1 MVIGAIH
8 SLPATTA
15 FTAFSRPT
23 TMIRCGYRTSIRITS
38 LVALALLPSFRTAGA
53 QTDYYN
59 TDAGRPLRIEDAYA
73 TERYSL
79 DLHLA
84 PMTIERGRSGEY
96 RWSVEPELAYGLLPR
111 TQVELGVPVV
121 RQAGGD
127 SPLGLAGI
135 ELSALYNF
143 NVETRTFPALGI
155 RAGVLLPVGPL
166 APEQGH
172 ATVQGMAT
180 RTFRWARLHLNS
192 AYTFGEAAVTDDA
205 VAQLTR
211 WTTGIAVDRTFVLQ
225 SFLIT
230 GEVFASEPLASQGRT
245 EWTLGV
251 GLRYQLTPS
260 TSLDAGI
267 SRQLNGF
274 ERATA
279 LTFGLARVLGVR
291 VLPPGLGRWRR

>member
-1 MVIGAIH
+1 MATAVIPLRTGADGRRIRATIH
-8 SLPATTA
+8 AAGLLTVAALSA
-15 FTAFSRPT
+15 FRA
-23 TMIRCGYRTSIRITS
+23 
-38 LVALALLPSFRTAGA
+38 AGA

-59 TDAGRPLRIEDAYA
+59 TDTGRPLRIEDAYA

-84 PMTIERGRSGEY
+84 PLTIARSRGGDY
-96 RWSVEPELAYGLLPR
+96 HWSVEPELAYGLLPR
-111 TQVELGVPVV
+111 TQVELGVPLVWK
-121 RQAGGD
+121 AGGD
-127 SPLGLAGI
+127 SPLGLAGVQ
-135 ELSALYNF
+135 LSALHNF

-192 AYTFGEAAVTDDA
+192 AYTFGDAAVTDDA
-205 VAQLTR
+205 AAGLTR
-211 WTTGIAVDRTFVLQ
+211 WTIGMAVDRTFVLQ

-245 EWTLGV
+245 EWTLGA
-251 GLRYQLTPS
+251 GLRYQLTPY
-260 TSLDAGI
+260 TSFDAGI
-267 SRQLNGF
+267 SQQLDGS

-279 LTFGLARVLGVR
+279 LTFGLARVLGIR

>member
-1 MVIGAIH
+1 MATAVIPLRTGADGRRIRATIH
-8 SLPATTA
+8 AAGLLTVAALSA
-15 FTAFSRPT
+15 FRA
-23 TMIRCGYRTSIRITS
+23 
-38 LVALALLPSFRTAGA
+38 AGA

-59 TDAGRPLRIEDAYA
+59 TDTGRPLRIEDAYA

-84 PMTIERGRSGEY
+84 PLTIARSRGGDY

-121 RQAGGD
+121 WQAGGD
-127 SPLGLAGI
+127 SPLGLAGVQ
-135 ELSALYNF
+135 LSALHNF

-192 AYTFGEAAVTDDA
+192 AYTFGQAAVTYDA
-205 VAQLTR
+205 AAGLTR
-211 WTTGIAVDRTFVLQ
+211 WTTGMAVDRTFVLQ

-245 EWTLGV
+245 EWTLGA
-251 GLRYQLTPS
+251 GIRYQLTPY
-260 TSLDAGI
+260 TSFDAGI
-267 SRQLNGF
+267 SQQLEGS

>member
-1 MVIGAIH
+1 MATAVIPLRTGADGRRIRATIH
-8 SLPATTA
+8 AAGLLTA
-15 FTAFSRPT
+15 AALSAFR
-23 TMIRCGYRTSIRITS
+23 
-38 LVALALLPSFRTAGA
+38 AAGA

-59 TDAGRPLRIEDAYA
+59 TDTGRPLRIEDAYA

-84 PMTIERGRSGEY
+84 PLTIARSRGGDY
-96 RWSVEPELAYGLLPR
+96 HWSVEPELAYGLLPR

-121 RQAGGD
+121 WKAGGD
-127 SPLGLAGI
+127 SPLGLAGVQ
-135 ELSALYNF
+135 LSALHNF

-192 AYTFGEAAVTDDA
+192 AYTFGDAAVTDDA
-205 VAQLTR
+205 AAGLTR
-211 WTTGIAVDRTFVLQ
+211 WTTGMAVDRTFVLQ

-245 EWTLGV
+245 EWTLGA
-251 GLRYQLTPS
+251 GLRYQLTPYS
-260 TSLDAGI
+260 SLDAGI
-267 SRQLNGF
+267 SQQLDGS

-279 LTFGLARVLGVR
+279 LTFGLARVLGIR